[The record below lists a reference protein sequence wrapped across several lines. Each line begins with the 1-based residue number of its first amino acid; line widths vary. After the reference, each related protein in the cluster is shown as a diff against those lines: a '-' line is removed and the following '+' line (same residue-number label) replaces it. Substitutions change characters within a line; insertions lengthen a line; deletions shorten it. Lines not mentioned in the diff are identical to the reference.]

1 MSSTASRIVIVGGGN
16 MGGAFARGMV
26 SSGRFAPDSL
36 LLIDPADELR
46 ERLAAELQIE
56 VAPRLTE
63 QVTAAD
69 TLLLAVKPQIAT
81 SVCSDFVSLVDPG
94 AMIVS
99 LMAGFSVASLR
110 KLFVDS
116 SVFVRAMPNLPAR
129 VGAGITAFFVAN
141 SVASDQRE
149 NIVARAS
156 AIFESAGHAMLLDAE
171 GDIDIAT
178 SLSGSGPAYF
188 FYLVEAMTE
197 AGVSLGLSTEQ
208 ARALAE
214 TTFSGA
220 SDLLHAEA
228 SAANDLRR
236 QVTSPGGTTA
246 AAIASFERDG
256 FKETVSRAVAA
267 ACGRARELSGE

>member
-1 MSSTASRIVIVGGGN
+1 
-16 MGGAFARGMV
+16 MV